1 MSNTVNKMLQG
12 VIIEILPKAPF
23 KVRLDDGK
31 VVTTNLESRLR
42 QVTVR
47 VLVGQ
52 KVEVRLSAH
61 DPHRGQIVQVASSQ

>member
-1 MSNTVNKMLQG
+1 MSTPANKTLPG
-12 VIIEILPKAPF
+12 IVIEILPKALF
-23 KVRLDDGK
+23 KVRLDDGR
-31 VVTTNLESRLR
+31 VITTNLESRLR

-61 DPHRGQIVQVASSQ
+61 DPHRGQISQVASSQ